1 MERASSRHETTKP
14 MRGSIIALHELGLS
28 KTAIANR
35 LGLTRVTVRKWIR
48 RYEEEGD
55 LNSRHRPGAPHCTTQ
70 HQDEEIFESAIETPL
85 TTAVAITS
93 NLQLR
98 CSVDTVRNRLSTA
111 GINHHI
117 PATKSSLTQTHKDT
131 RLGFALQY
139 LSEDIDFWRKV
150 IFTDEKTF
158 STDDHGQL
166 HCWRTDGTRFKE
178 QNVAKSRRSGRIT
191 AGMWGW
197 MCGYGVGELCEINGR
212 FTSDQYIE
220 VLEEVMIPTVRA
232 IAIPEPEDIYLVQDN
247 SPVHTAAVVKRWF
260 QQHPEIVLINWPP
273 KSPDLNPIENLWA
286 HITKEWM
293 PENIRSKAHLLQHSR
308 DTWEGMRRTPG
319 LCQNLCDS
327 MPRRLNQVIDE
338 LGSYTKY

>member
-1 MERASSRHETTKP
+1 MERASSRHETTQP

-70 HQDEEIFESAIETPL
+70 HQDEEIIGSAIETPL

-139 LSEDIDFWRKV
+139 LPEDIDFWRKV

-158 STDDHGQL
+158 LTDDHAWTVALLENRWNKIQ
-166 HCWRTDGTRFKE
+166 GTKRRKIATKWE
-178 QNVAKSRRSGRIT
+178 DNGWNVGLDVRLWGR
-191 AGMWGW
+191 
-197 MCGYGVGELCEINGR
+197 
-212 FTSDQYIE
+212 
-220 VLEEVMIPTVRA
+220 
-232 IAIPEPEDIYLVQDN
+232 
-247 SPVHTAAVVKRWF
+247 
-260 QQHPEIVLINWPP
+260 
-273 KSPDLNPIENLWA
+273 
-286 HITKEWM
+286 
-293 PENIRSKAHLLQHSR
+293 
-308 DTWEGMRRTPG
+308 
-319 LCQNLCDS
+319 
-327 MPRRLNQVIDE
+327 
-338 LGSYTKY
+338 